1 MKKKGTLIPAIIAL
15 VILLGGPFG
24 LGMPCDSDPRA
35 GLRCLCCADQAQ
47 GCAMISCSGRCGGQS
62 GQASPDR
69 WSTEMIPASRPE
81 MTPLMVVAG
90 LGEAAVP
97 PQSVCLDVPRKPP
110 RPA

>member
-1 MKKKGTLIPAIIAL
+1 MKKVKWIPAIIAL

-35 GLRCLCCADQAQ
+35 GLRCFCCADQAQ
-47 GCAMISCSGRCGGQS
+47 GCTMISSSGCCGVSS

-69 WSTEMIPASRPE
+69 WSPEMLPVSRPE
-81 MTPLMVVAG
+81 MTPLMVFAG
-90 LGEAAVP
+90 VGEAAVP
-97 PQSVCLDVPRKPP
+97 PQSVCLDVPEKPP